1 MTVSLNLDVMRKLSG
16 LNGLRLNMFTR
27 VEITRNIV
35 FSLLMEDIR
44 KKKIF
49 RLEQYEKTIVGEKN
63 LMVYIT

>member
-27 VEITRNIV
+27 VKITWNIV